1 MRFILKLQEWN
12 LRWSES
18 LLTAETEGTVR
29 DEGFLAPAPSLP
41 SEGPT
46 QPNGGGGLPVPGGP
60 PLSMWVPLLSDNS
73 QGVSSSTN
81 KDLNPDRA

>member
-1 MRFILKLQEWN
+1 MRFILKLQERN
-12 LRWSES
+12 LRWLES

-46 QPNGGGGLPVPGGP
+46 QPNGGGAARAWRAPIKHVGP
-60 PLSMWVPLLSDNS
+60 TS
-73 QGVSSSTN
+73 
-81 KDLNPDRA
+81 K